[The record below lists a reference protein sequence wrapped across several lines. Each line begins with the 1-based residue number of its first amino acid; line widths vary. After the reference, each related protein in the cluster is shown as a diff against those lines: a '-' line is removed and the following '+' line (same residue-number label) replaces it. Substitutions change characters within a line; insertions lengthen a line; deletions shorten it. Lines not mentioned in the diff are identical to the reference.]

1 MYCTDFS
8 PTRVCWSAP
17 PPASTARPRS
27 HPQGPR
33 HVVHLELERETG
45 YSSLDTMKMIYFKL
59 IQCSSQLQT
68 HLNYRATATALQQQ
82 NQEYFPTTNTPA
94 HLQLSSQAQI
104 KLKYCRY
111 SAHSRIETC
120 GRASV
125 KYAANVIY
133 RFFRSLQ
140 MSTNVICVLVQ
151 QFSVFDDSVSSRSTS
166 AYYCFQAVTPKSA
179 PVVIDLWTGVPIS
192 WLLTLT
198 AFISLFSIIVS

>member
-33 HVVHLELERETG
+33 HVVELERETG
-45 YSSLDTMKMIYFKL
+45 YSSLDTMKMIYFIF

-82 NQEYFPTTNTPA
+82 NQECFPTTNTPA

-111 SAHSRIETC
+111 SAHSRI
-120 GRASV
+120 
-125 KYAANVIY
+125 
-133 RFFRSLQ
+133 FRSFQ
-140 MSTNVICVLVQ
+140 MSTNVLVQ
-151 QFSVFDDSVSSRSTS
+151 QFSVFDDSVSSQSTS

-198 AFISLFSIIVS
+198 AFISLFSINVS